1 MLNIGVLAPG
11 SEHYYLGSV
20 AGGAE
25 DYYLGGEVPGR
36 WVGRGAELLGLA
48 GEVEAVDLVA
58 VLADRDP
65 RTGTRLG
72 CAANRRVP
80 GFDLTFS
87 TPKSV
92 SVLFG
97 LGERDIAAV
106 VRDAHE
112 AAVDAAV
119 RFLEQRAVWSRRG
132 RDGVEEVPGDG
143 LVGAAFR
150 HRTSRAG
157 DPHVHTH
164 VVVANTVRGPD
175 GWWRT
180 LDFRHV
186 FAHAKTAGYLY
197 EAHLRQLLTERL
209 GVEWAPVRNG
219 TAELAGIP
227 ADVVRLFSTR
237 RAEIEAAMAARGET
251 SARAA
256 QVATLETRRPKDRDV
271 DGHHLRAGWMD
282 KALSAGFDPTSL
294 TRLLRRRQPEPVT
307 ADQQQAVE
315 RHLASPAGLTERAS
329 TFDRLAVLRAWCDQL
344 PAGALVTTVED
355 LADRF
360 LTTHD
365 AILP

>member
-1 MLNIGVLAPG
+1 
-11 SEHYYLGSV
+11 
-20 AGGAE
+20 
-25 DYYLGGEVPGR
+25 
-36 WVGRGAELLGLA
+36 
-48 GEVEAVDLVA
+48 
-58 VLADRDP
+58 
-65 RTGTRLG
+65 
-72 CAANRRVP
+72 
-80 GFDLTFS
+80 
-87 TPKSV
+87 
-92 SVLFG
+92 
-97 LGERDIAAV
+97 
-106 VRDAHE
+106 
-112 AAVDAAV
+112 
-119 RFLEQRAVWSRRG
+119 VWSRRG
-132 RDGVEEVPGDG
+132 RNGVEDVPGDG

-175 GWWRT
+175 GRWRT

-209 GVEWAPVRNG
+209 GVEWASVRNG

-271 DGHHLRAGWMD
+271 DAHHLRAGWMD

-294 TRLLRRRQPEPVT
+294 TGLLCRRQPEPVT
-307 ADQQQAVE
+307 AGRQQEVE

-344 PAGALVTTVED
+344 PAGAPVTTIED
-355 LADRF
+355 LADQF

-365 AILP
+365 AIVALTESASAVIRGGDGRILSTVSTGGRWSTTELLTLEALLLATAIARADEGCGIVND